1 MIISHPS
8 FKKYQRKPLSLHL
21 SNVAAGSKA
30 RIQRLSLY
38 TQLISKDALAD
49 LAFRIGLLHD
59 LGKASSFFQ
68 DYIHGG
74 RKSPYTRH
82 SLISAIIL
90 YYNLL
95 EDERWKDFALIKVCL
110 CSLGI
115 MIGTG
120 VPREGRKPVFIGAL
134 AAFLASW
141 AAAMATFAP
150 LLGDSFRE
158 ED

>member
-1 MIISHPS
+1 MKAI
-8 FKKYQRKPLSLHL
+8 RKLF
-21 SNVAAGSKA
+21 NAADS
-30 RIQRLSLY
+30 Y
-38 TQLISKDALAD
+38 TAQA
-49 LAFRIGLLHD
+49 
-59 LGKASSFFQ
+59 
-68 DYIHGG
+68 
-74 RKSPYTRH
+74 T
-82 SLISAIIL
+82 
-90 YYNLL
+90 
-95 EDERWKDFALIKVCL
+95 WKDFALIKVCL